1 MGPAVS
7 GAGPLLLIGYGNR
20 LRGDDALGPLVAE
33 AVAAGRAPGVKV
45 VVAHQLTPDLAET
58 LARARGV
65 VFVDAST
72 EVATVS
78 VRPIE
83 PLVPSIA
90 MGHAI
95 EPGVLL
101 GWAVRAFG
109 HAPPAWLLRI
119 PATTFELGAALSNGA
134 EAGRAEAVEVIR
146 AWIESGGKQ
155 LATPPN
161 AF

>member
-1 MGPAVS
+1 MGPAVTDS
-7 GAGPLLLIGYGNR
+7 STLLVIGYGNR

-33 AVAAGRAPGVKV
+33 AVAAWCAPGVEV
-45 VVAHQLTPDLAET
+45 LVTHQLTPDLAET

-65 VFVDAST
+65 VFVDASMD
-72 EVATVS
+72 VATVS
-78 VRPIE
+78 IRPLE
-83 PLVPSIA
+83 PIVPSVA

-101 GWAVRAFG
+101 GWAIQAFG

-134 EAGRAEAVEVIR
+134 EAGRTEAVGVIR
-146 AWIESGGKQ
+146 AWIESGGKR

>member
-1 MGPAVS
+1 VS
-7 GAGPLLLIGYGNR
+7 GAETLLVIGYGNR
-20 LRGDDALGPLVAE
+20 LRGDDAVGPLVAE
-33 AVAAGRAPGVKV
+33 AVAAWHAPGVEV
-45 VVAHQLTPDLAET
+45 VVSHQLTPDLAER

-72 EVATVS
+72 EAAVVS
-78 VRPIE
+78 IRPVH
-83 PLVPSIA
+83 PVLPFAA

-95 EPGVLL
+95 EPRVLL
-101 GWAVRAFG
+101 GWAIQAFG
-109 HAPPAWLLRI
+109 HTPPAWLLTI
-119 PATTFELGAALSNGA
+119 PATTFELGAARSNRA
-134 EAGRAEAVEVIR
+134 EAGRAEALAVIR

>member
-1 MGPAVS
+1 MGPAVTND
-7 GAGPLLLIGYGNR
+7 ATLLVIGYGNR

-33 AVAAGRAPGVKV
+33 AVAAWQAPGVEV
-45 VVAHQLTPDLAET
+45 LVSHQLTPDLAET

-72 EVATVS
+72 EVVTVS
-78 VRPIE
+78 IRPVA
-83 PLVPSIA
+83 PVVPSAA

-101 GWAVRAFG
+101 GWTIQAFG

-134 EAGRAEAVEVIR
+134 EAGQAEAVEVVR
-146 AWIESGGKQ
+146 LWIESGGKQ